1 MTTIKLP
8 QLPDRTPIKLAIT
21 VLPDLNQLLNDYA
34 AHYAAVYGREVSVAE
49 MVPAILSNYLESDR
63 AFQSSLKRS

>member
-8 QLPDRTPIKLAIT
+8 QLPDRTPIRLAVT
-21 VLPDLNQLLNDYA
+21 VMPDLHQLLNDYA

-49 MVPAILSNYLESDR
+49 MVPAILSSYLESDR
-63 AFQSSLKRS
+63 AFLSSLKRT